1 MAHKGQTRPV
11 NSLEGGKARVVDFCK
26 MDAVGSKGNPVSLSI
41 IRAVLLPKIS
51 GLSSFPVNR

>member
-11 NSLEGGKARVVDFCK
+11 NSLERGKATVVDFCK
-26 MDAVGSKGNPVSLSI
+26 IDAVDSKGNPVSLSV
-41 IRAVLLPKIS
+41 IRAVLSPKIS